1 MFLAFPNF
9 GPSPNGTLPQHGFHR
24 ESVTTVFDTTHL
36 PTNLRMNFRFT
47 KESLQIFPFKFEVLI
62 VVTVFDGGFEY
73 DVYIRNLEDGEILMP
88 FCPGLHPYF
97 ATPYGVGRVR
107 SASESSWGTGGHL
120 SHSEYLSARNN
131 YSIEIP
137 GSGIVQV
144 EHEGLSERGELVI
157 WRDHSSYL
165 CVEPVLGDYRLFE
178 KPDGLW
184 LPPKT
189 PLRFRSVY
197 RFTPEWDRR

>member
-9 GPSPNGTLPQHGFHR
+9 GPPPSGSLPQHGFHR

-73 DVYIRNLEDGEILMP
+73 DVCMRNLEHDVRPIP
-88 FCPGLHPYF
+88 FCLALHPYF

-107 SASESSWGTGGHL
+107 FANENAWSTGGPL
-120 SHSEYLSARNN
+120 DHSEYLPARNK

-137 GSGIVQV
+137 GSGVVRV
-144 EHEGLSERGELVI
+144 EHEGLSKRGELVI
-157 WRDHSSYL
+157 WTDHASYL
-165 CVEPVLGDYRLFE
+165 CVEPVVGMYDEFGTSN
-178 KPDGLW
+178 GLW
-184 LPPKT
+184 LPSGRT
-189 PLRFRSVY
+189 YRFRSTY
-197 RFTPEWDRR
+197 SFTPE